1 MARVFL
7 VGFWDTVS
15 NLILRN
21 RLLIITLLI
30 LVTAFFVNHW
40 QYIKFSNTEANLLP
54 DTHEVNL
61 EYLDFTDKFGEEGN
75 LIVIGVKDSLLFTS
89 TNLNAW
95 NKLSK
100 VLKDTNFVESVI
112 AIGDLQKLKK
122 DNKKKQFYLEP
133 FIQDTIK
140 SDLELITLKKELFE
154 KYPFYDE
161 FLFNTKSKSVRTAIH
176 LKKSIVNEIGRET
189 YINTVLTPKVEA
201 FENKYGIDIK
211 ISGMPYVRT
220 KNADNIKRE
229 ISTFVIL
236 ALIITSIIFFLF
248 FRSFRATFISLFV
261 VMIGVVWTVG
271 ILGLFIVNTPAGDFE
286 ISVLTGLIP
295 PLIIVIGIPNC
306 IFLINKY
313 QHEVNEHGNKAK
325 SLQRVITKI
334 GNATLMTNVTTA
346 SGFATFIITDS
357 KLLEEFGI
365 VASLSILAI
374 FVLCILI
381 IPIIYSFLPIPE
393 EKHLEHLNKIWI
405 NSLGDW
411 IENTVKKSKIN
422 IYIISIILLVMSI
435 IGIYQIR
442 ISGSIIDDMPQKA
455 DWFDDIMFYEK
466 EFNGIM
472 PLEILIDTKREKG
485 VTKLSTIKK
494 MSQIEDVI
502 LEIPE
507 LSKPVSMVSLVKYS
521 KQAYYNGNPKY
532 YQVPTPQ
539 ENPFILSYAKNSN
552 SDSDVDLIRNY
563 VDSTGQYTRITTFMK
578 DMEIEKMEEIEER
591 LNNKMNKI
599 MPHKVV
605 GSGSLG
611 KITKRKKSGQKIFH
625 YFQKI
630 KGTIQESILQQE
642 PLLHDIK
649 QENFEET
656 VSPGDKVINITDN
669 TSARVISVTDNST
682 LVLSENIMHEGEEYK
697 IISERFSIT
706 GKAYL
711 FQKGTKYLVKNLILS
726 LSLAIF
732 LIAGLMAYMFRS
744 TKMIFISLIPN
755 ILPLVVTAG
764 LMGYLGV
771 AIKPSTILIFSIA
784 FGIAVDDTIHFL
796 AKYRQEL
803 IANNWEVHKSV
814 YNALRETGVSMFY
827 TSIVLFF
834 GFSVFT
840 VSDFGGT
847 VALGALVSA
856 TLLFAMLSNLLLL
869 PSMLLSLE
877 GSIANEKVLKE
888 PLIKI
893 IEDDE
898 VVN

>member
-7 VGFWDTVS
+7 VGFWDSVS

-21 RLLIITLLI
+21 RILIIALLTLA
-30 LVTAFFVNHW
+30 TTFFISQW

-54 DTHEVNL
+54 DNHEVNL

-75 LIVIGVKDSLLFTS
+75 LIVIGIKDSLLFT
-89 TNLNAW
+89 TENLNAW
-95 NKLSK
+95 NNLSK

-122 DNKKKQFYLEP
+122 DKKKQQFYLEP
-133 FIQDTIK
+133 FIKDTIT
-140 SDLELITLKKELFE
+140 SDIELISIKKELFE

-161 FLFNTKSKSVRTAIH
+161 FLFNTKTKSVRTAIH
-176 LKKSIVNEIGRET
+176 LKKSIVNEAGRET
-189 YINTVLTPKVEA
+189 YINNFLIPKVES
-201 FENKYGIDIK
+201 FEAKYNLDIK

-220 KNADNIKRE
+220 KNAENIKSE

-248 FRSFRATFISLFV
+248 FRSYRATFISLFV

-271 ILGLFIVNTPAGDFE
+271 ILGLFIINTPPGDFE

-313 QHEVNEHGNKAK
+313 QHEVNKHGNKAK
-325 SLQRVITKI
+325 SLQKVITKI

-346 SGFATFIITDS
+346 SGFATFIITNS
-357 KLLEEFGI
+357 KLLKEFGI

-374 FVLCILI
+374 FILCILI

-393 EKHLEHLNKIWI
+393 EKHLEHLNRTWI

-411 IENTVKKSKIN
+411 IEKTVKKSKIN
-422 IYIISIILLVMSI
+422 IYITSVLLLVTSI

-472 PLEILIDTKREKG
+472 PLEILINTKRKKG

-494 MSQIEDVI
+494 MSKIEDVI

-507 LSKPVSMVSLVKYS
+507 LSKPISMVSLVKYS

-532 YQVPTPQ
+532 YQVPTSQ
-539 ENPFILSYAKNSN
+539 ENSFILSYAKNST
-552 SDSDVDLIRNY
+552 SDSDVDLIKNY
-563 VDSTGQYTRITTFMK
+563 VDSTGQYTRITAFMK
-578 DMEIEKMEEIEER
+578 DMEIEKMEEIEKK
-591 LNNKMNKI
+591 LNYEISKI
-599 MPHKVV
+599 MP
-605 GSGSLG
+605 S
-611 KITKRKKSGQKIFH
+611 
-625 YFQKI
+625 
-630 KGTIQESILQQE
+630 
-642 PLLHDIK
+642 D
-649 QENFEET
+649 NFE
-656 VSPGDKVINITDN
+656 V
-669 TSARVISVTDNST
+669 
-682 LVLSENIMHEGEEYK
+682 
-697 IISERFSIT
+697 SIT

-732 LIAGLMAYMFRS
+732 LIALLMAYMFRS
-744 TKMIFISLIPN
+744 LKMIFISLIPN
-755 ILPLVVTAG
+755 LLPLIVTAG

-803 IANNWEVHKSV
+803 ITNNWEVKKSV

-840 VSDFGGT
+840 VSNFGGT

-877 GSIANEKVLKE
+877 DSIANEKVLKE

-893 IEDDE
+893 IEDED

>member
-1 MARVFL
+1 M
-7 VGFWDTVS
+7 VGFWDSVS

-21 RLLIITLLI
+21 RILIIALLV
-30 LVTAFFVNHW
+30 LATSFFISQW

-54 DTHEVNL
+54 DNHEVNL

-75 LIVIGVKDSLLFTS
+75 LIVIGVKDSLLFT
-89 TNLNAW
+89 TENFNAW
-95 NKLSK
+95 NNLSK
-100 VLKDTNFVESVI
+100 VLKDTNYVESVI

-122 DNKKKQFYLEP
+122 DKKKQQFYLEP
-133 FIQDTIK
+133 FIKDTVT
-140 SDLELITLKKELFE
+140 SDLELISIKKELFE

-161 FLFNTKSKSVRTAIH
+161 FLFNTKTKSVRSAIH
-176 LKKSIVNEIGRET
+176 LKKSIVNEPGREI
-189 YINTVLTPKVEA
+189 YINSVLIPKVEA
-201 FENKYGIDIK
+201 FETKYNLDIK

-220 KNADNIKRE
+220 KNAENIKSE

-248 FRSFRATFISLFV
+248 FRSYRATLISLCV

-271 ILGLFIVNTPAGDFE
+271 ILGLFIINTPAGDFE

-313 QHEVNEHGNKAK
+313 QHEVNKHGNKAK
-325 SLQRVITKI
+325 SLQKVITKI

-346 SGFATFIITDS
+346 SGFATFIITNS
-357 KLLEEFGI
+357 KLLKEFGI

-374 FVLCILI
+374 FILCILI

-393 EKHLEHLNKIWI
+393 EKHLEHLNRTWI

-411 IENTVKKSKIN
+411 IEKTVKKSKIN
-422 IYIISIILLVMSI
+422 IYIISILLLVTSI

-472 PLEILIDTKREKG
+472 PLEILINTKRKKG

-494 MSQIEDVI
+494 MSKIEDVI

-507 LSKPVSMVSLVKYS
+507 LSKPISMVSLVKYS

-532 YQVPTPQ
+532 YQVPTSQ
-539 ENPFILSYAKNSN
+539 ENSFILSYAKNST
-552 SDSDVDLIRNY
+552 SDSDVDLIKNY
-563 VDSTGQYTRITTFMK
+563 VDSTGQYTRITAFMK
-578 DMEIEKMEEIEER
+578 DMEIEKMEEIEKK
-591 LNNKMNKI
+591 LNYEISKI
-599 MPHKVV
+599 MPA
-605 GSGSLG
+605 
-611 KITKRKKSGQKIFH
+611 
-625 YFQKI
+625 
-630 KGTIQESILQQE
+630 
-642 PLLHDIK
+642 D
-649 QENFEET
+649 NFE
-656 VSPGDKVINITDN
+656 V
-669 TSARVISVTDNST
+669 
-682 LVLSENIMHEGEEYK
+682 
-697 IISERFSIT
+697 SIT

-732 LIAGLMAYMFRS
+732 LIALLMAYMFRS
-744 TKMIFISLIPN
+744 LKMIFISLIPN
-755 ILPLVVTAG
+755 LLPLIVTAG

-803 IANNWEVHKSV
+803 ITNNWEVKKSV

-840 VSDFGGT
+840 VSNFGGT

-888 PLIKI
+888 PSDK
-893 IEDDE
+893 
-898 VVN
+898 NYRR

>member
-7 VGFWDTVS
+7 VGFWDSVS

-30 LVTAFFVNHW
+30 LATSFFVNNW

-61 EYLDFTDKFGEEGN
+61 QYLDFTDKFGEEGN
-75 LIVIGVKDSLLFTS
+75 LIVIGVKDSLLFTLK
-89 TNLNAW
+89 NFNAW

-122 DNKKKQFYLEP
+122 DKKRQQFYLEP

-140 SDLELITLKKELFE
+140 SDLELISLKKELFE

-161 FLFNTKSKSVRTAIH
+161 FLFNTKSKAVRTAIH
-176 LKKSIVNEIGRET
+176 LKKSIVNEVGRED
-189 YINTVLTPKVEA
+189 YINTVLIPQVEA
-201 FENKYGIDIK
+201 FESKYGLDIK

-220 KNADNIKRE
+220 KNADNIKSE

-271 ILGLFIVNTPAGDFE
+271 ILGLFIINTPAGDFE

-393 EKHLEHLNKIWI
+393 EKHLEHLNKNWI

-422 IYIISIILLVMSI
+422 IYIISIMLLVTSI

-472 PLEILIDTKREKG
+472 PLEILIDTKRKKG

-507 LSKPVSMVSLVKYS
+507 LSKPISMVSLVKYS

-532 YQVPTPQ
+532 YQVPTSQ
-539 ENPFILSYAKNSN
+539 ENSFILSYAKNST
-552 SDSDVDLIRNY
+552 SDSDVDLIKNY
-563 VDSTGQYTRITTFMK
+563 VDSTGQYTRITAFMK
-578 DMEIEKMEEIEER
+578 DMEIERMEAIEEK
-591 LNNKMNKI
+591 LNYEISKI
-599 MPHKVV
+599 MP
-605 GSGSLG
+605 SN
-611 KITKRKKSGQKIFH
+611 
-625 YFQKI
+625 
-630 KGTIQESILQQE
+630 
-642 PLLHDIK
+642 
-649 QENFEET
+649 NFE
-656 VSPGDKVINITDN
+656 V
-669 TSARVISVTDNST
+669 
-682 LVLSENIMHEGEEYK
+682 
-697 IISERFSIT
+697 SIT

-732 LIAGLMAYMFRS
+732 LIAMLMAYMFRS
-744 TKMIFISLIPN
+744 VKMIFVSLIPN
-755 ILPLVVTAG
+755 LLPLIVTAG

-803 IANNWEVHKSV
+803 IANNWEINKSV

-856 TLLFAMLSNLLLL
+856 TLLFAMLANLLLL

-877 GSIANEKVLKE
+877 GTIANEKVLKE

-893 IEDDE
+893 IEDEDAT
-898 VVN
+898 N

>member
-7 VGFWDTVS
+7 VGFWDSVS

-21 RLLIITLLI
+21 RILIIALLTLA
-30 LVTAFFVNHW
+30 TTFFISQW

-54 DTHEVNL
+54 DNHEVNL

-75 LIVIGVKDSLLFTS
+75 LIVIGIKDSLLFT
-89 TNLNAW
+89 TENLNAW
-95 NKLSK
+95 NNLSK

-122 DNKKKQFYLEP
+122 DKKKQQFYLEP
-133 FIQDTIK
+133 FIRDTIS
-140 SDLELITLKKELFE
+140 SDIELISIKKELFE

-161 FLFNTKSKSVRTAIH
+161 FLFNTKTKSVRTAIH
-176 LKKSIVNEIGRET
+176 LKKSIVNEAGRET
-189 YINTVLTPKVEA
+189 YINNFLIPKVES
-201 FENKYGIDIK
+201 FEAKYNLDIK

-220 KNADNIKRE
+220 KNAENIKSE

-248 FRSFRATFISLFV
+248 FRSYRATFISLFV

-271 ILGLFIVNTPAGDFE
+271 ILGLFIINTPPGDFE

-313 QHEVNEHGNKAK
+313 QHEVNKHGNKAK
-325 SLQRVITKI
+325 SLQKVITKI

-346 SGFATFIITDS
+346 SGFATFIITNS
-357 KLLEEFGI
+357 KLLKEFGI
-365 VASLSILAI
+365 VASLSIMAI
-374 FVLCILI
+374 FILCILI

-393 EKHLEHLNKIWI
+393 EKHLEHLNRTWI

-411 IENTVKKSKIN
+411 IEKTVKKSKIN
-422 IYIISIILLVMSI
+422 IYIISVLLLVTSI

-472 PLEILIDTKREKG
+472 PLEILINTKRKKG

-494 MSQIEDVI
+494 MSKIEDVI

-507 LSKPVSMVSLVKYS
+507 LSKPISMVSLVKYS

-532 YQVPTPQ
+532 YQVPTSQ
-539 ENPFILSYAKNSN
+539 ENSFILSYAKNST
-552 SDSDVDLIRNY
+552 SDSDVDLIKNY
-563 VDSTGQYTRITTFMK
+563 VDSTGHSTGQYTRITAFMK
-578 DMEIEKMEEIEER
+578 DMEIEKMEEIEKK
-591 LNNKMNKI
+591 LNYEISKI
-599 MPHKVV
+599 MP
-605 GSGSLG
+605 S
-611 KITKRKKSGQKIFH
+611 
-625 YFQKI
+625 
-630 KGTIQESILQQE
+630 
-642 PLLHDIK
+642 D
-649 QENFEET
+649 NFE
-656 VSPGDKVINITDN
+656 V
-669 TSARVISVTDNST
+669 
-682 LVLSENIMHEGEEYK
+682 
-697 IISERFSIT
+697 SIT

-732 LIAGLMAYMFRS
+732 LIALLMAYMFRS
-744 TKMIFISLIPN
+744 LKMIFISLIPN
-755 ILPLVVTAG
+755 LLPLIVTAG

-803 IANNWEVHKSV
+803 ITNNWEVKKSV

-840 VSDFGGT
+840 VSNFGGT

-856 TLLFAMLSNLLLL
+856 TLLFALLSNLLLL

-877 GSIANEKVLKE
+877 DSIANEKVLKE

-893 IEDDE
+893 IEDED

>member
-7 VGFWDTVS
+7 VGFWDSVS

-21 RLLIITLLI
+21 RILIISLLI
-30 LVTAFFVNHW
+30 LATSFFISQW

-54 DTHEVNL
+54 DNHEVNL

-75 LIVIGVKDSLLFTS
+75 LIVIGIKDSLLFT
-89 TNLNAW
+89 TENLNAW
-95 NKLSK
+95 NNLSK

-122 DNKKKQFYLEP
+122 DKKKQQFYLEP
-133 FIQDTIK
+133 FIRDTIS
-140 SDLELITLKKELFE
+140 SDIELISIKKELFE

-161 FLFNTKSKSVRTAIH
+161 FLFNTKTKSVRTAIH
-176 LKKSIVNEIGRET
+176 LKKSIVNEAGRET
-189 YINTVLTPKVEA
+189 YINNFLIPKVES
-201 FENKYGIDIK
+201 FEAKYNLDIK

-220 KNADNIKRE
+220 KNAENIKSE

-248 FRSFRATFISLFV
+248 FRSYRATFISLFV

-271 ILGLFIVNTPAGDFE
+271 ILGLFIINTPPGDFE

-313 QHEVNEHGNKAK
+313 QHEVNKHGNKAK
-325 SLQRVITKI
+325 SLQKVITKI

-346 SGFATFIITDS
+346 SGFATFIITNS
-357 KLLEEFGI
+357 KLLKEFGI

-374 FVLCILI
+374 FILCILI

-393 EKHLEHLNKIWI
+393 EKHLEHLNRTWI

-411 IENTVKKSKIN
+411 IEKTVKKSKIN
-422 IYIISIILLVMSI
+422 IYIISVLLLVTSI

-472 PLEILIDTKREKG
+472 PLEILINTKRKKG

-494 MSQIEDVI
+494 MSKIEDVI

-507 LSKPVSMVSLVKYS
+507 LSKPISMVSLVKYS

-532 YQVPTPQ
+532 YQVPTSQ
-539 ENPFILSYAKNSN
+539 ENSFILSYAKNST
-552 SDSDVDLIRNY
+552 SDSDVDLIKNY
-563 VDSTGQYTRITTFMK
+563 VDSTGQYTRITAFMK
-578 DMEIEKMEEIEER
+578 DMEIEKMEEIEKK
-591 LNNKMNKI
+591 LNYEISKI
-599 MPHKVV
+599 MP
-605 GSGSLG
+605 S
-611 KITKRKKSGQKIFH
+611 
-625 YFQKI
+625 
-630 KGTIQESILQQE
+630 
-642 PLLHDIK
+642 D
-649 QENFEET
+649 NFE
-656 VSPGDKVINITDN
+656 V
-669 TSARVISVTDNST
+669 
-682 LVLSENIMHEGEEYK
+682 
-697 IISERFSIT
+697 SIT

-732 LIAGLMAYMFRS
+732 LIALLMAYMFRS
-744 TKMIFISLIPN
+744 LKMIFISLIPN
-755 ILPLVVTAG
+755 LLPLIVTAG

-803 IANNWEVHKSV
+803 ITNNWEVKKSV

-840 VSDFGGT
+840 VSNFGGT

-877 GSIANEKVLKE
+877 DSIANEKVLKE

-893 IEDDE
+893 IEDED

>member
-7 VGFWDTVS
+7 VGFWDSVS

-30 LVTAFFVNHW
+30 LATSFFVNNW

-61 EYLDFTDKFGEEGN
+61 KYLDFTDKFGEEGN
-75 LIVIGVKDSLLFTS
+75 LIVIGVKDSLLFTPK
-89 TNLNAW
+89 NLNAW

-122 DNKKKQFYLEP
+122 DKKRQQFYLEP

-140 SDLELITLKKELFE
+140 SDLELISLKKELFE

-161 FLFNTKSKSVRTAIH
+161 FLFNTKSKAVRTAIH
-176 LKKSIVNEIGRET
+176 LKKSIVNEVGRED
-189 YINTVLTPKVEA
+189 YINTILIPQVEA
-201 FENKYGIDIK
+201 FESKYGLDIK

-220 KNADNIKRE
+220 KNADNIKSE

-271 ILGLFIVNTPAGDFE
+271 ILGLFIINTPAGDFE

-393 EKHLEHLNKIWI
+393 EKHLEHLNKNWI

-422 IYIISIILLVMSI
+422 IYIISIMLLVTSI

-472 PLEILIDTKREKG
+472 PLEILIDTKRKKG

-507 LSKPVSMVSLVKYS
+507 LSKPISMVSLVKYS

-532 YQVPTPQ
+532 YQVPTSQ
-539 ENPFILSYAKNSN
+539 ENSFILSYAKNST
-552 SDSDVDLIRNY
+552 SDSDVDLIKNY

-578 DMEIEKMEEIEER
+578 DMEIEKMEEIEEK
-591 LNNKMNKI
+591 LNYEISKI
-599 MPHKVV
+599 MP
-605 GSGSLG
+605 
-611 KITKRKKSGQKIFH
+611 
-625 YFQKI
+625 
-630 KGTIQESILQQE
+630 
-642 PLLHDIK
+642 
-649 QENFEET
+649 
-656 VSPGDKVINITDN
+656 
-669 TSARVISVTDNST
+669 
-682 LVLSENIMHEGEEYK
+682 SENYEV
-697 IISERFSIT
+697 SIT

-744 TKMIFISLIPN
+744 IKMIFISLIPN
-755 ILPLVVTAG
+755 ILPLIVTAG

-771 AIKPSTILIFSIA
+771 PIKPSTILIFSIA

-856 TLLFAMLSNLLLL
+856 TLLFAMLANLLLL

-888 PLIKI
+888 PSIKI
-893 IEDDE
+893 IEDDNL
-898 VVN
+898 VN